1 MQILLTGGSGFLGSA
16 ILRRLAAD
24 GHSVTAVARSDA
36 ASAAVTE
43 HRAIPARGDA
53 GDVDWLSGQ
62 MKSVDAVIHAAS
74 PNDATSGSFDEGVV
88 RAARDALG
96 ADRTLL
102 MTSGTW
108 IYGSGTGLNESSP
121 LDAPPIVGWRPPV
134 LQQTLQLT
142 EQGVRVVIVAPGM
155 LYGHGGGLPA
165 MLMHGP
171 VTSDDSPA
179 LIHPGDG
186 GEHVSNVA
194 VDDAA
199 DFYALAL
206 SSADSGS
213 TFLLTQDNP
222 PTMREV
228 AEAASHARGLGG
240 RVVAE
245 GAEQSRGR
253 LGYLADPLLL
263 DQTFDTSAARA
274 LGWSPERIPLLDEL
288 RSGSYATA
296 AADSQ

>member
-1 MQILLTGGSGFLGSA
+1 MQILLTGGSGYLGSA
-16 ILRRLAAD
+16 ILRRLVAE
-24 GHSVTAVARSDA
+24 GHSVSAVARSDA
-36 ASAAVTE
+36 SASAVEAEGATAV
-43 HRAIPARGDA
+43 RGDA
-53 GDVDWLSGQ
+53 SDVPWLTEQ
-62 MKSVDAVIHAAS
+62 MRSAEAVIHAAS
-74 PNDATSGSFDEGVV
+74 PNDETSGSFDEGVV

-96 ADRTLL
+96 AGHTFV

-108 IYGSGTGLNESSP
+108 IYGSGTGLTETTT

-134 LQQTLQLT
+134 LEQTQELA
-142 EQGVRVVIVAPGM
+142 EQGVRVVVVAPGM

-165 MLMHGP
+165 MLLHGP
-171 VTSDDSPA
+171 VTSDDPPA

-206 SSADSGS
+206 AEAESGS
-213 TFLLTQDNP
+213 TFLLTQDEP
-222 PTMREV
+222 PTMLEV
-228 AEAASHARGLGG
+228 AEAASEGRGLGG
-240 RVVAE
+240 RAVAE
-245 GAEQSRGR
+245 GAEQSRTR

-274 LGWSPERIPLLDEL
+274 LGWAPNRTSMLDEL
-288 RSGSYATA
+288 RSGSYAA
-296 AADSQ
+296 SSANS